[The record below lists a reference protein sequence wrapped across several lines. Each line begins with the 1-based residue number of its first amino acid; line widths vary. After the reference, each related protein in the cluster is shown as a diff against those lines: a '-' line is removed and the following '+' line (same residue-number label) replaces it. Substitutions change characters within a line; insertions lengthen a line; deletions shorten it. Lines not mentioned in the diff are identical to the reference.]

1 MTIPEIYQGY
11 YTALQ
16 AQAELAALQPQTDD
30 AQTLLSDLSTPSK
43 VAEHRLWLF
52 NFSVF
57 SWMQLQRFNEHKA
70 EMEAIAS
77 MYAYGTAPW
86 WEAVMKTY
94 QHGYSLG
101 FVNNRPAY
109 AVADDAARVVKRS
122 ACISIGGGQVLL
134 KAAGDGVALTGAQ
147 GAGLSGFCQMIR
159 PAGPVV
165 NVIYLNA
172 DRLRLTA
179 TAYVNP
185 LVFNPD
191 GSLILDPASWPIE
204 DAINAYLASLP
215 FNGSLNLTKLIDAV
229 QAVVGVVDF
238 QIGTAIGLQGTNTFT
253 ITRNYSTV
261 AGWILEDDTLG
272 QTFRDLITYV
282 QATQ

>member
-1 MTIPEIYQGY
+1 MTLPEIYANY

-30 AQTLLSDLSTPSK
+30 AQTLLADLSTPSK

-70 EMEAIAS
+70 EMEAIAAQHPS
-77 MYAYGTAPW
+77 GTPRW
-86 WEAVMKTY
+86 WEEVMKTY

-109 AVADDAARVVKRS
+109 TVTDLDARVVKRS
-122 ACISIGGGQVLL
+122 ACISVGGGVVLL
-134 KAAGDGVALTGAQ
+134 KAAGDGVPLTAAE
-147 GAGLSGFCQMIR
+147 GAGLAAFCQMIR
-159 PAGPVV
+159 PAGPTV

-179 TAYVNP
+179 TAYINP

-191 GSLILDPASWPIE
+191 GSLILDPATWPIE
-204 DAINAYLASLP
+204 DALNAHLAGLP
-215 FNGSLNLTKLIDAV
+215 FNGTMGLTALNDAAQEV
-229 QAVVGVVDF
+229 PGVVDF
-238 QIGTAIGLQGTNTFT
+238 QIASAIGLQGTNVFN
-253 ITRNYSTV
+253 IARLYPTV
-261 AGWILEDDTLG
+261 AGWMLEDATIG
-272 QTFRDLITYV
+272 NTYRDLITYV